1 MVFSLVPTDESSQVL
16 SSSSATGTQPSNSS
30 QVTQPARQLAPAVYI
45 ARNENADVYWYSKE
59 NMPANTHFSKV
70 VEMSEEQALSLGK
83 RHTSK
88 E

>member
-1 MVFSLVPTDESSQVL
+1 
-16 SSSSATGTQPSNSS
+16 
-30 QVTQPARQLAPAVYI
+30 
-45 ARNENADVYWYSKE
+45 
-59 NMPANTHFSKV
+59 MPANTHFSKV